1 MHERRA
7 PWMSIA
13 NMIVRSANTKEI
25 ARITRLFQFAEDMAS
40 STCVYQEI
48 NAKDLKE
55 RSEHSDG

>member
-25 ARITRLFQFAEDMAS
+25 ARITRLFQFEKAMAS
-40 STCVYQEI
+40 RTCAFQER

-55 RSEHSDG
+55 RSEHSD

>member
-25 ARITRLFQFAEDMAS
+25 ARITRLLRLEKAMAS
-40 STCVYQEI
+40 STCAYQER

-55 RSEHSDG
+55 RSEHSD